1 MIVALSIALVIL
13 VACGG
18 SGHSATPTESPATT
32 QQPIASPADTNTSAQ
47 PSVSEQGFIISGA
60 VSADI
65 TWEQDFLPNCYA
77 TTADDGAQAF
87 FFGVVSPKEY
97 QLYASIHPFRGAG
110 SYDAAAAPS
119 QIGRFDW
126 RTAAVTVFKL
136 GNDESE
142 RWLATAGS
150 FTVERSD
157 DDGAAG
163 SLDADLAPAGADAK
177 GPIHVTGS
185 WTCRHTGD

>member
-1 MIVALSIALVIL
+1 MSSGDTSTCRANRPVTSFRLIWSARDRDGLH
-13 VACGG
+13 GHG
-18 SGHSATPTESPATT
+18 SN
-32 QQPIASPADTNTSAQ
+32 IK
-47 PSVSEQGFIISGA
+47 SVSRQQQSSPHTVISGA

-77 TTADDGAQAF
+77 TTAGDGAQAF
-87 FFGVVSPKEY
+87 FFGATIRGPY
-97 QLYASIHPFRGAG
+97 QLYASIHSFRGAG
-110 SYDAAAAPS
+110 SYDAAAAPA

-150 FTVERSD
+150 FIVASSD
-157 DDGAAG
+157 SDSAAG

-185 WTCRHTGD
+185 WTCRHSGN

>member
-1 MIVALSIALVIL
+1 MKKHVLLAASLSALACSL
-13 VACGG
+13 ACG
-18 SGHSATPTESPATT
+18 SGGKPPATT

-47 PSVSEQGFIISGA
+47 PPESEQGFTISGA

-97 QLYASIHPFRGAG
+97 QLYASIHSFRGPG
-110 SYDAAAAPS
+110 SYDAAAAPA

-142 RWLATAGS
+142 RWLATAGN

-157 DDGAAG
+157 SESAAG

-185 WTCRHTGD
+185 WACRHSGN

>member
-1 MIVALSIALVIL
+1 MKKHVLLAASLSALACSL
-13 VACGG
+13 ACG
-18 SGHSATPTESPATT
+18 SGGKPPATT

-47 PSVSEQGFIISGA
+47 PAVSGQGFIISGA

-97 QLYASIHPFRGAG
+97 QLYASIHSFRGPG
-110 SYDAAAAPS
+110 SYDAAAAPA

-142 RWLATAGS
+142 RWLATAGN

-157 DDGAAG
+157 SESAAG
-163 SLDADLAPAGADAK
+163 SLDADLAPAGGDAK
-177 GPIHVTGS
+177 EPIHVTGS
-185 WTCRHTGD
+185 WICRHSGN

>member
-1 MIVALSIALVIL
+1 VKKHVLLAASLSALACSL
-13 VACGG
+13 ACG
-18 SGHSATPTESPATT
+18 SGGKPPATT

-77 TTADDGAQAF
+77 TTADDGAHSF
-87 FFGVVSPKEY
+87 FFGATIRGPY
-97 QLYASIHPFRGAG
+97 QLYASVRAFRGAG
-110 SYDAAAAPS
+110 SYDAAAAPA

-157 DDGAAG
+157 DVSAAG
-163 SLDADLAPAGADAK
+163 SVDADLAPAGADAK

-185 WTCRHTGD
+185 WACRHSGN

>member
-1 MIVALSIALVIL
+1 MKKHVLLAASLSALACSL
-13 VACGG
+13 ACG
-18 SGHSATPTESPATT
+18 SGGKPPATT

-47 PSVSEQGFIISGA
+47 PPESEQGFTISGA

-87 FFGVVSPKEY
+87 FFGATIRGPY
-97 QLYASIHPFRGAG
+97 QLYASIHSFRGAG
-110 SYDAAAAPS
+110 SYDAAAAPA

-157 DDGAAG
+157 DVSAAG
-163 SLDADLAPAGADAK
+163 SVDADLAPAGADAK

-185 WTCRHTGD
+185 WACRHSGN